1 MLRSSSCLLALGA
14 AILLSAC
21 GDDTAGPD
29 RRDAAFADA
38 APHPTIDATAIDGAG
53 SEGGAPHPTGIVVV
67 NSDYSASSISLL
79 DLDGNVLHGGCLS
92 SGSGP
97 AGVTMALSSDVVLPT
112 QVPAGGPVALI
123 DRGNNVITWL
133 DPTTC
138 GVLGQLNVGTGFA
151 ADPHDYVPLSASKAY
166 VTREATNLKP
176 TAAPGDFD
184 DGNDVLIVDPSQQKI
199 VGRIDLLPF
208 APAGVLPRADRALWV
223 LGKVFVSL
231 NAVTVDYKTYA
242 TGRVVIIDPTTDQ
255 VTGTVDLPGL
265 QNCGAMTYSADQQ
278 ALLVA
283 CNGAYSTDRAVQAA
297 GSGIASIA
305 VTKTP
310 PVAIEKVMATTL
322 GPAPLSN
329 LSLATIDG
337 IVALTVADGAFGT
350 PPPDSLWAL
359 PVLPS
364 YKLPYGPVATKVF
377 DSAEGYAI
385 GAVLYDREHD
395 RVLATDAPT
404 NSAASLRMFTRSADG
419 YSAWKSVTTDTKYNL
434 PPRALSFY

>member
-14 AILLSAC
+14 AILFAAC

-29 RRDAAFADA
+29 RHDAAFVDA
-38 APHPTIDATAIDGAG
+38 APHPDIDATAIDGAG
-53 SEGGAPHPTGIVVV
+53 SEAGAAHPTGIVVV
-67 NSDYSASSISLL
+67 NSDYSASSVSLL
-79 DLDGNVLHGGCLS
+79 DLDGNLLRPGCLS

-97 AGVTMALSSDVVLPT
+97 AGMTMTLSYDVVLPT

-138 GVLGQLNVGTGFA
+138 GVLGQLSVGTGFA
-151 ADPHDYVPLSASKAY
+151 SDPHDYVPLSASKAY
-166 VTREATNLKP
+166 VTREAANLKP
-176 TAAPGDFD
+176 TADPGDFD

-208 APAGVLPRADRALWV
+208 APAGVLPRADRALLV

-231 NAVTVDYKTYA
+231 NGVSVDYKTYA
-242 TGRVVIIDPTTDQ
+242 TGRIVIIDPATDQ

-283 CNGAYSTDRAVQAA
+283 CNGAYSTDRAVHAA
-297 GSGIASIA
+297 GSGIATIA
-305 VTKTP
+305 VTKSP
-310 PVAIEKVMATTL
+310 PVVTDKVMATTL
-322 GPAPLSN
+322 GTAPLSN
-329 LSLATIDG
+329 LALATIDG
-337 IVALTVADGAFGT
+337 IVALIVADGAFGA

-377 DSAEGYAI
+377 DSTEGYAI

-404 NSAASLRMFTRSADG
+404 SSPASLRIFTHSADG
-419 YSAWKSVTTDTKYNL
+419 YSAWKTVDTGDKNKL
-434 PPRALSFY
+434 PPRALAFY